1 MASTVFEIA
10 LTPGESINQFVCA
23 LTSFMTSP
31 ALDQL
36 PTTSGMDLSIEKGAD
51 GIVRASMAYLFSQDD
66 IVWSTCVSLVRNDLK
81 ATARIDVTPTDLSS
95 DLHHP
100 PKPEILELLLDALGE
115 AGEGL
120 FKNER
125 VAKAIAN
132 TKVPQ
137 LESLIEGTSTASI
150 PVCYVTS
157 AFASSR
163 NLDINTLAER
173 LYGVAHVIV
182 ESNKHV
188 GKKLEKRLRD
198 NHSFSLR
205 SACVLWPAGVKAQSP
220 IMLDEVEEGGEAF
233 CVYLEKKLLSYLPS
247 AVAPEQT
254 NIEIINNENR
264 PDNSQPLRTQIRSS
278 SDDAVNAKV
287 QESTAT
293 DVNTECSQCA
303 DSSICIGVKFGSEYE
318 FYENEALEMVLD
330 AVQKYVDTAFVSGA
344 DKGVQ
349 PCRRADVLQAV
360 LDSSS
365 IKVRNVARHREEVRQ
380 ILTGKRRINQETSS
394 ALRKIGVHTEAG
406 GKHPKLK
413 LFGDSRYIVT
423 AASTGSDINGSSN
436 LIADIRRKF
445 F

>member
-1 MASTVFEIA
+1 MASTVFEIV
-10 LTPGESINQFVCA
+10 LTPSESINQFVCA

-36 PTTSGMDLSIEKGAD
+36 PTTSGMDVSIEKGAD

-66 IVWSTCVSLVRNDLK
+66 VVWSTCVSLVRNDLK
-81 ATARIDVTPTDLSS
+81 AKARIDVTPTDLSS

-115 AGEGL
+115 AGQGL

-157 AFASSR
+157 AFASSK

-173 LYGVAHVIV
+173 LYGVAHVVV

-198 NHSFSLR
+198 NHSFSLQ

-220 IMLDEVEEGGEAF
+220 IMLGEVEEEGEAF

-247 AVAPEQT
+247 VLASEQT
-254 NIEIINNENR
+254 NIEKENR
-264 PDNSQPLRTQIRSS
+264 SDNSQNPRTQILSN
-278 SDDAVNAKV
+278 SDDAVKAKL

-318 FYENEALEMVLD
+318 YYENEALEMVLD
-330 AVQKYVDTAFVSGA
+330 AVQKYVETAFVSDA
-344 DKGVQ
+344 NKGMQ
-349 PCRRADVLQAV
+349 PCRRADILQAV

-365 IKVRNVARHREEVRQ
+365 IKVRNVAKHREEVRQ
-380 ILTGKRRINQETSS
+380 ILTGKRRINQETAS

-413 LFGDSRYIVT
+413 LFGDSRYVVT

-436 LIADIRRKF
+436 LIADIRRRF